1 MVRKRVCLGQRDQLY
16 YHVSAIGLMNSRI
29 LEGLIVTSHSMVACS
44 NYGIDYDAVTRSTLI
59 KEIEPVRT
67 FAGPP
72 PDDYQQQAYGFAGQF
87 NGINQLV
94 CASPSLHYPLN
105 NLPQTWR

>member
-1 MVRKRVCLGQRDQLY
+1 
-16 YHVSAIGLMNSRI
+16 
-29 LEGLIVTSHSMVACS
+29 MVACS

-72 PDDYQQQAYGFAGQF
+72 PDAYQQQAYGFAGQF

-94 CASPSLHYPLN
+94 CMFQIVLFCLLPRELH
-105 NLPQTWR
+105 